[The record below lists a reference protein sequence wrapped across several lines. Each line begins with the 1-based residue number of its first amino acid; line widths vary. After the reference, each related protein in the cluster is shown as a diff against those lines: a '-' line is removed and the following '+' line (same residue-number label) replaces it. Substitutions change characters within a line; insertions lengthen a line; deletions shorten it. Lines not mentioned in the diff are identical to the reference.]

1 MDGAAGRGRRAR
13 LLHRP
18 ARPRTG
24 QGAPGA
30 RDVELNRALG
40 QVLAGLWAEVEP
52 ERDRLRVEFELRAPT
67 EQRLPGGEPLMPMF
81 ASRPTLPPRRLDDY
95 VVEPRQTETQT
106 LV

>member
-1 MDGAAGRGRRAR
+1 VRQARG
-13 LLHRP
+13 
-18 ARPRTG
+18 T
-24 QGAPGA
+24 
-30 RDVELNRALG
+30 VELNRALG

-52 ERDRLRVEFELRAPT
+52 ERDRLLVEFELRAPT